1 MTALVNNLAS
11 KSTEFVAIVLAIVG
25 AVIGTVLCCGIM
37 YFYGCYC
44 SPASCA
50 GKRLLSQYPAITKAD
65 IGKQVTIKGSTLLVD
80 GVPRSVQWHT
90 PVLSDKG
97 KLESPRGLS
106 HIDIENRMIADVDDS
121 IGGTVS
127 LQWRQGVG
135 AAFFE
140 NRACKL
146 EIAYEQLAMKVGLG
160 NVSASSRDLPAQ
172 KPVRLVKAQ
181 YFVDAWSA
189 GNMLCPRFAL
199 SEDNFYDGPFDSPA
213 LQIIAIAYP
222 GPDGESSVA
231 QSAQAMLMPK
241 AFLYAIAMLLKA
253 RKAHSPRLELA
264 VFIDVC
270 SLDPRVLMTYEQ
282 GIASIPSIFAH
293 PTVEVWILDGAIAG
307 TDGARGGARGWLT
320 VEKALA
326 CTILKKVH
334 TCLDLSALH
343 IAPERV
349 KHWKK
354 QIVQQCSVPQRAPA
368 SVGRLSALLADNP
381 FARRAD
387 MHVALQL
394 YHKHLTE
401 SLGSLSRLE
410 CRGFGWGDQECV
422 QLAEILPYAEQLR
435 ILDLSGNPL
444 IGDIGAGALAA
455 VLPTSLCSLDLRASG
470 RKPKLRCPNSNPTS
484 PAAIMRFR
492 ATYEGHVT
500 PKRQAAQLTPLPR
513 VKRAVGLNGL
523 PIEDS
528 PNPWTPR
535 SEGTSVEGDVTP
547 QREPW
552 DGGGGVHPAGVH
564 PGAASILGPWDGG
577 SGIELQSLQPV
588 DEESPTDLDVERDLE
603 AQFGVTPARLS
614 GFSASTGGAS
624 TSGASTRVA
633 STGGTPGWLKEA
645 TVEVRRLNVAP
656 AILGLA
662 LYEDEESS
670 SPLESSGPDSV
681 EEEEEPE
688 TEPNPLVEKESAFSR
703 TPTREQWWHPSAQ
716 MAAVKVQSLVR
727 GHQARGALEE
737 ARRIESLRFY
747 VAEGAYDEALKF
759 AITPAEEAAI
769 KQHEMEG
776 DPAAV
781 SDALEVA
788 LSPAAVTIETE
799 LDLRHVEAALT
810 AAALLAA
817 SVTSEQDQVWNAALD
832 RARRA
837 RLGQQNEA
845 SSSDLRI

>member
-140 NRACKL
+140 NPACKQ

-334 TCLDLSALH
+334 TCLDLSALQ

-354 QIVQQCSVPQRAPA
+354 QIVQQCSVPRRAPA
-368 SVGRLSALLADNP
+368 SVGQLSALLADNP

-435 ILDLSGNPL
+435 ILDL
-444 IGDIGAGALAA
+444 
-455 VLPTSLCSLDLRASG
+455 
-470 RKPKLRCPNSNPTS
+470 
-484 PAAIMRFR
+484 
-492 ATYEGHVT
+492 
-500 PKRQAAQLTPLPR
+500 
-513 VKRAVGLNGL
+513 
-523 PIEDS
+523 
-528 PNPWTPR
+528 
-535 SEGTSVEGDVTP
+535 
-547 QREPW
+547 
-552 DGGGGVHPAGVH
+552 
-564 PGAASILGPWDGG
+564 
-577 SGIELQSLQPV
+577 
-588 DEESPTDLDVERDLE
+588 DLE

-681 EEEEEPE
+681 EDEEEPE
-688 TEPNPLVEKESAFSR
+688 TELNPLVEKESAVSR
-703 TPTREQWWHPSAQ
+703 TPTRQQWWHPSAK

-769 KQHEMEG
+769 KQHETEG

-817 SVTSEQDQVWNAALD
+817 SVTTTLH
-832 RARRA
+832 
-837 RLGQQNEA
+837 
-845 SSSDLRI
+845 

>member
-1 MTALVNNLAS
+1 M
-11 KSTEFVAIVLAIVG
+11 AIVLAIVG
-25 AVIGTVLCCGIM
+25 AVIGTVLCCGIV
-37 YFYGCYC
+37 YYYGCYC
-44 SPASCA
+44 SPASCT
-50 GKRLLSQYPAITKAD
+50 GKRILCQYPAITKAD
-65 IGKQVTIKGSTLLVD
+65 IGKHLTIKGSTLLVD

-140 NRACKL
+140 NPACKQ

-160 NVSASSRDLPAQ
+160 NVSASSRDLPTQ

-181 YFVDAWSA
+181 YFIDAWNA

-199 SEDNFYDGPFDSPA
+199 SEDNFYDGPFDSSA

-231 QSAQAMLMPK
+231 QSAKAMLMPK

-253 RKAHSPRLELA
+253 RKAHSPRRELV
-264 VFIDVC
+264 VFLDVC
-270 SLDPRVLMTYEQ
+270 SLDPRVLITYDQ

-293 PTVEVWILDGAIAG
+293 PIVEVWILDGAIAG
-307 TDGARGGARGWLT
+307 MDGTRGGARGWLT

-334 TCLDLSALH
+334 TCLDLSALQ

-349 KHWKK
+349 KDWKK
-354 QIVQQCSVPQRAPA
+354 QVVQQCSVPRRAPS
-368 SVGRLSALLADNP
+368 SVGQLSALLAANP

-387 MHVALQL
+387 MHVALQM

-401 SLGSLSRLE
+401 SLGSLTRLE

-422 QLAEILPYAEQLR
+422 QLTEILPYAEQLR

-484 PAAIMRFR
+484 AAAIMRFR

-500 PKRQAAQLTPLPR
+500 PKRQAAQLSPLPR

-535 SEGTSVEGDVTP
+535 SDGTSEEGDVTP
-547 QREPW
+547 QRELW

-564 PGAASILGPWDGG
+564 PGAASILRPSWDGG
-577 SGIELQSLQPV
+577 SGIGLQSLQPV
-588 DEESPTDLDVERDLE
+588 YEESPTDLDVERDLE
-603 AQFGVTPARLS
+603 AQFGVTPARHS
-614 GFSASTGGAS
+614 GFSASTCGASSGGAS
-624 TSGASTRVA
+624 TGVA

-645 TVEVRRLNVAP
+645 AVEVRRLNVAP
-656 AILGLA
+656 ATLGLA

-688 TEPNPLVEKESAFSR
+688 TEPNPLVERESAGSR
-703 TPTREQWWHPSAQ
+703 TPTREQWWHPSAAK
-716 MAAVKVQSLVR
+716 AAVKVQSLVR
-727 GHQARGALEE
+727 GYQARDALEE

-747 VAEGAYDEALKF
+747 VAEGAYDEALKL

-769 KQHEMEG
+769 KQHETEG

-817 SVTSEQDQVWNAALD
+817 TVTSEQDQVWNAALD

-837 RLGQQNEA
+837 RLGQPNEA
-845 SSSDLRI
+845 LSPDLRI

>member
-140 NRACKL
+140 NPACKQ

-264 VFIDVC
+264 VFLDVC

-307 TDGARGGARGWLT
+307 TDGTRGGARGWLT

-334 TCLDLSALH
+334 TCLDLSALQ

-354 QIVQQCSVPQRAPA
+354 QIVQQCSVPRRAPA
-368 SVGRLSALLADNP
+368 SVGQLSALLADNP

-484 PAAIMRFR
+484 SAAIMRFR

-500 PKRQAAQLTPLPR
+500 PKRQAAQPTPLSR

-564 PGAASILGPWDGG
+564 PWAASIPGPWDGG

-681 EEEEEPE
+681 EDEEEPE
-688 TEPNPLVEKESAFSR
+688 TEPNPLVEKESAVSR
-703 TPTREQWWHPSAQ
+703 TPTREQWWHPSAK

-769 KQHEMEG
+769 KQHETEG

-817 SVTSEQDQVWNAALD
+817 SVTSEQDQVWHAALD